1 MLNIFK
7 PAPHIERLDDS
18 KMDAAYK
25 RLRLQV
31 FIGIFIGY
39 AGYYLLRKNFA
50 FAIPYLQE
58 QGFSKTELGLV
69 LAAVSIAYGFS
80 KFIMGMVSDRCNPRY
95 FLATG
100 LFLSAI
106 VNILFVSMPWV
117 TSSVTIMF
125 IFMFINGWFQGMGW
139 PPCGRTMAHWFSISE
154 RGTKMS
160 IWNVAHNIGGGILA
174 PLVTLGIA
182 MFVTWKSVFF
192 FPAIIAI
199 IISFLIVLLVRDTP
213 QSCGLPP
220 IEEYRNDYPKHAFKN
235 QEKN

>member
-80 KFIMGMVSDRCNPRY
+80 KFIMGMECLTAVIRDIFWRQAY
-95 FLATG
+95 FYQQSL
-100 LFLSAI
+100 
-106 VNILFVSMPWV
+106 
-117 TSSVTIMF
+117 
-125 IFMFINGWFQGMGW
+125 IFYSFQ
-139 PPCGRTMAHWFSISE
+139 C
-154 RGTKMS
+154 
-160 IWNVAHNIGGGILA
+160 
-174 PLVTLGIA
+174 LG
-182 MFVTWKSVFF
+182 
-192 FPAIIAI
+192 
-199 IISFLIVLLVRDTP
+199 
-213 QSCGLPP
+213 
-220 IEEYRNDYPKHAFKN
+220 
-235 QEKN
+235 

>member
-1 MLNIFK
+1 MLNIFR
-7 PAPHIERLDDS
+7 PARHIERLDDS

-106 VNILFVSMPWV
+106 VNILFRFNALGDFERYHHVYLYVYQRMVSR
-117 TSSVTIMF
+117 
-125 IFMFINGWFQGMGW
+125 NG
-139 PPCGRTMAHWFSISE
+139 
-154 RGTKMS
+154 
-160 IWNVAHNIGGGILA
+160 LA
-174 PLVTLGIA
+174 AMRKDDGPLV
-182 MFVTWKSVFF
+182 F
-192 FPAIIAI
+192 
-199 IISFLIVLLVRDTP
+199 
-213 QSCGLPP
+213 
-220 IEEYRNDYPKHAFKN
+220 H
-235 QEKN
+235 